1 MTALPLFPLNMV
13 LFPGGKLSLQIF
25 EVRYLDMVQQCIA
38 NHTTFGIVMLTSGSE
53 VRLPGKTETFS
64 QIGTLVHIDE
74 WSSPQK
80 GIINLLLTGTRRFK
94 IYTIQQ
100 QPHGLWVA
108 DNLTM
113 IDNDKAIAIPD
124 ELKDTSLSL
133 EDLVTSTKQ
142 QGIAESE
149 LAITPP
155 FQWDDCGWVAN
166 RWAELLP
173 FTLEER
179 QNLLT
184 LDNPVLRLELIQDE
198 LIERGL
204 IL

>member
-25 EVRYLDMVQQCIA
+25 EVRYLDMVQQCLA
-38 NHTTFGIVMLTSGSE
+38 NQTTFGIVMLTSGSE
-53 VRLPGKTETFS
+53 IRLPGKTETFS
-64 QIGTLVHIDE
+64 QVGTLVHIDE
-74 WSSPQK
+74 WSAPRK

-100 QPHGLWVA
+100 QLHGLWIA
-108 DNLTM
+108 DNIAM
-113 IDNDKAIAIPD
+113 IDNDKAITIPE
-124 ELKDTSLSL
+124 ELMDTSLSL

-155 FQWDDCGWVAN
+155 FQWNDCGWVAN

-184 LDNPVLRLELIQDE
+184 LDNPLLRLELIQDE

>member
-25 EVRYLDMVQQCIA
+25 EVRYLDMVQQCLA
-38 NHTTFGIVMLTSGSE
+38 NQTTFGIVMLTSGSE

-64 QIGTLVHIDE
+64 QVGTLVHIDE
-74 WSSPQK
+74 WSSPRK
-80 GIINLLLTGTRRFK
+80 GIINLLLTGTRRFT

-100 QPHGLWVA
+100 QPHGLWIA
-108 DNLTM
+108 DNISM
-113 IDNDKAIAIPD
+113 IDNDKAISIPE
-124 ELKDTSLSL
+124 ELMDTSLSL

-155 FQWDDCGWVAN
+155 FLWNDCGWVAN